1 MSQATVQAPPGL
13 EGQSHQA
20 LDIDVVK
27 ELRESIVKEVT
38 ERVTETCMRHL
49 ESTTQ
54 ATVDALYKRG
64 QKAVTYMQQQQ
75 SLNTEQLQSE
85 IQRCAESCRRLEGEN
100 AVLRAN
106 LEALMRHLTVL
117 FGAPP
122 LRPSAPSTSEPA
134 VTQALDELETASVPV
149 HRDPDTDEVADV
161 AAGSGE
167 SGSPASTQ
175 AETPSETP
183 GASEVFTLTLRRAD
197 TVPVGLH
204 VTGEDGLLV
213 ERVLPG
219 GAVEA
224 WNRQCPGVREIR
236 VGDRIVSI
244 NGQDDAEAMRT
255 ECLSKYLLRMTVQR
269 GSGLRAEADEFV
281 PQA

>member
-1 MSQATVQAPPGL
+1 L

-75 SLNTEQLQSE
+75 SVNTEQLQSE

-122 LRPSAPSTSEPA
+122 LRPSAPSEPA
-134 VTQALDELETASVPV
+134 VTQASQALDELETASPA

-167 SGSPASTQ
+167 RGSPASTQ

-224 WNRQCPGVREIR
+224 WNRQCPGLREIR

-255 ECLSKYLLRMTVQR
+255 ECLTKYLLRMTVQR
-269 GSGLRAEADEFV
+269 GSGGLRAEADEFV